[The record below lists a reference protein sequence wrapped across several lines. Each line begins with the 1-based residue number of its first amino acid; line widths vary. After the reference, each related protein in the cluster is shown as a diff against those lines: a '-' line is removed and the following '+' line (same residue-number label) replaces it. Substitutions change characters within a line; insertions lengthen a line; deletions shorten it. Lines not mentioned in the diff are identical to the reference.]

1 MDKDKIVQYDIPEN
15 ILKNPANDFVSEFI
29 RENRIWE
36 SPEYIRAED
45 IMIKEPVKR
54 TTPRCCP

>member
-54 TTPRCCP
+54 TTA